1 MKNCRNLH
9 PLLPLFRDHALSPAQ
24 EKRVQIH
31 LKTCAQAR
39 REMKEFDHL
48 AQALA
53 ALPEPQLPG
62 DLHDRIIA
70 HLNPERVSQPVA
82 KFRWRLPTLGLMAA
96 ACLTLF
102 FLVQY
107 PDVMNPGGKK
117 VYEPFGQTLKTTV
130 PPNQPPAVSQ
140 KPFHAD
146 SLFMSKTAQP
156 PAQNFA
162 PVENTDANLKPMPLA
177 DEEEKIV
184 TRAAV
189 PRHKAAKRA
198 KIESGGQSDQ
208 SKDPS
213 SSSGPSNPAST
224 TLALAPSTSNNN
236 YTTMASSNGGL
247 LSMKQ
252 EQPLPSTAASVP
264 MAAAPE
270 ANAVAALPPVAA
282 NGNIVSTPFTPAP
295 VLYQSWSGAA
305 ETASA
310 EEQNLVTDAETFK
323 AYWETFQP
331 GKEMPVVDFTKQAVV
346 VLLDSQRPTGG
357 YHIHVSGLEE
367 ITDHLIVHYKTD
379 NPPDGTFTIQV
390 LTWPWSLQIISK
402 PETSVVFQRDP

>member
-1 MKNCRNLH
+1 
-9 PLLPLFRDHALSPAQ
+9 
-24 EKRVQIH
+24 
-31 LKTCAQAR
+31 
-39 REMKEFDHL
+39 MKEFDHL

-62 DLHDRIIA
+62 DLHDRIMA

-117 VYEPFGQTLKTTV
+117 VYEPSGQTLKTTV
-130 PPNQPPAVSQ
+130 PRNQPPAVSQ

-177 DEEEKIV
+177 DEEEKIA
-184 TRAAV
+184 TQASV
-189 PRHKAAKRA
+189 PRHKALKRA
-198 KIESGGQSDQ
+198 KKESGGLSDQ
-208 SKDPS
+208 SKDLS
-213 SSSGPSNPAST
+213 SSSGSNNPAST
-224 TLALAPSTSNNN
+224 TLALAPSIPNNN
-236 YTTMASSNGGL
+236 YTTMASSNGG
-247 LSMKQ
+247 SQGMQQ
-252 EQPLPSTAASVP
+252 EEALPSTAASFP

-270 ANAVAALPPVAA
+270 ANAVAA

-295 VLYQSWSGAA
+295 VLYQSWNGAA
-305 ETASA
+305 ETAST

-331 GKEMPVVDFTKQAVV
+331 GQEMPVVDFTKQAVV
-346 VLLDSQRPTGG
+346 VLKDSQRPTGG
-357 YHIHVSGLEE
+357 YRIHVSGLEE
-367 ITDHLIVHYKTD
+367 TTDHLIVHYKTY
-379 NPPDGTFTIQV
+379 NPPDGAFTIQV

-402 PETSVVFQRDP
+402 PETSVLFQRDP